1 MTSKETLLGKI
12 ESTRAKFLG
21 CATKVQLQALVARS
35 DNFPTRW
42 KNLLDR
48 INRKKKRFYFL
59 ICVLYIKKCLLFF
72 PFFCFFLESKEK
84 KKRNR
89 NINIGRF
96 ANLCRRN
103 RETK

>member
-48 INRKKKRFYFL
+48 INRKKETILFFNLRF
-59 ICVLYIKKCLLFF
+59 VELYIKKCLPFFLFF
-72 PFFCFFLESKEK
+72 FY
-84 KKRNR
+84 
-89 NINIGRF
+89 
-96 ANLCRRN
+96 
-103 RETK
+103 